1 MNNIVAKVASIPQW
15 PFMQEPLYRWF
26 LFLGALMGMMIG
38 WNGILSFM
46 K

>member
-1 MNNIVAKVASIPQW
+1 MQSIMSTVTGIPQW

-26 LFLGALMGMMIG
+26 LFFGALIAMMTA